1 MQAAFIAVLEM
12 RMEIVIAIELIAGAA
27 FVVGFWY
34 TNPELVLSRRSNER
48 LLDAYD
54 DEEKD
59 DARDR

>member
-1 MQAAFIAVLEM
+1 LQAAFVAALEM
-12 RMEIVIAIELIAGAA
+12 HMEIVIAIELIAGAV

-34 TNPELVLSRRSNER
+34 TNPELVLSRRLSER